1 MFKSN
6 RASTLMKLN
15 RTSLLLLGVAL
26 FVVNS
31 CRSSQETW
39 SISYDP
45 PGATTE
51 TKELTPHHKRTIGV
65 ESQGVWVSNEFDG
78 GRFSDFYAVDQNR
91 FRMEIHPE
99 NAPINRSAWYAFK
112 VWSDTPKTI
121 EIEMVYKD
129 GAHRYIPKSS
139 SDAYTWTVAD
149 STQYQH
155 NGDAGTAL
163 LTLNVSQEP
172 LWVVAQELFTSIHV
186 NAWLDSLSTTE
197 GISLQTIGKSTLGR
211 PLNRM
216 VINQTGNE
224 LAPAIVVTG
233 RQHPPEVTGS
243 IGQRVFLET
252 ILSDHEIAREFR
264 ERFQLIAYPLVN
276 PDGVDGGHWRH
287 NAGGVDLNRDWG
299 PFNQPETAAIRDD
312 LLGFKSR
319 GLDVW
324 YALDFHSTSYD
335 VFYTINKDIPVKI
348 PGLTDR
354 WLAGIVQRVPDYS
367 IREEPSGVAPPIAK
381 NWMYKTFDQADGV
394 TYEIGDATPRNRIHQ
409 VVEAAALSLMERLLT
424 EVPD

>member
-1 MFKSN
+1 MMRKHSIL
-6 RASTLMKLN
+6 A
-15 RTSLLLLGVAL
+15 LLTVTMLAL
-26 FVVNS
+26 FS
-31 CRSSQETW
+31 CKSSQESW

-51 TKELTPHHKRTIGV
+51 TKELTPHNRRTIGI

-78 GRFSDFYAVDQNR
+78 GRFSDFYSIGDNR

-112 VWSDTPKTI
+112 VWADAPKQIQI
-121 EIEMVYKD
+121 ELVYED
-129 GAHRYIPKSS
+129 GAHRYIPKFS
-139 SDAYTWTVAD
+139 SDAYTWTAAD
-149 STQYQH
+149 STQYNH
-155 NGDAGTAL
+155 DRDAGTAL
-163 LTLNVSQEP
+163 LTLKASPEPTWVS
-172 LWVVAQELFTSIHV
+172 AQELFTSIHV
-186 NAWLDSLSTTE
+186 SAWLDSLSTVD
-197 GISLQTIGKSTLGR
+197 GVTIQVIGQSKLGR

-216 VINQTGNE
+216 VLNQTGKD
-224 LAPAIVVTG
+224 LAPAIIVMG

-243 IGQRVFLET
+243 KGQRAFLET
-252 ILSDHEIAREFR
+252 ILSDHEIARKFR
-264 ERFQLIAYPLVN
+264 DRFQVIAYPLVN
-276 PDGVDGGHWRH
+276 PDGVDNGHWRH

-299 PFNQPETAAIRDD
+299 PFNQPETSAIRDD
-312 LLGFKSR
+312 LLSWKSR
-319 GLDVW
+319 KLQVW

-354 WLAGIVQRVPDYS
+354 WLEGIVQRVSDYT

-381 NWMYKTFDQADGV
+381 NWMYHTFDKADGV
-394 TYEIGDATPRNRIHQ
+394 TYEIGDNTPRERIDQ
-409 VVEAAALSLMERLLT
+409 VVAAAALSMMERLLA